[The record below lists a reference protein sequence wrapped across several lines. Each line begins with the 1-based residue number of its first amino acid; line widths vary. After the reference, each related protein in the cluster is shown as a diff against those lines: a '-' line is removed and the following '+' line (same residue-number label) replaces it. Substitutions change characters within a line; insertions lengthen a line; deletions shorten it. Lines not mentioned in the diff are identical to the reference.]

1 MSGLNPSAP
10 AGFEPSAPAPAPAP
24 VSVPA
29 PAAPSPFPSPAAAPG
44 GPGGPVVPSRVA
56 NAGSGIASRVTTGA
70 SSAYRYVTGQGLTT
84 LMIVVV
90 AVGVFAAL
98 AYTVYQIL
106 STNLKVV
113 TLLEEPIHAISQPKT
128 ISSDKFPSMK
138 NGKEFSLSFWVYVE
152 AQSNTTAMKRV
163 LSIGDSAD
171 GLSPLVLMDRATN
184 RMYVGL
190 RTMNT
195 DSALTTKQA
204 LEDYQASR
212 QTQDGDGMTT
222 TVNYSN
228 CVIVEVEYVP
238 LGRWVNMVVVL
249 DNDVV
254 TLFLDGDIY
263 SVSPVTRFAS
273 NGVVQ
278 DPSGSLN
285 VGGTNGVSGYVS
297 NVQIANYAF
306 SVFHARALYRAGP
319 VKRTLSWLL
328 PSNLKLQWPIA
339 TVTTDE

>member
-10 AGFEPSAPAPAPAP
+10 AGFEPSVPSPAPSPAP
-24 VSVPA
+24 VSPPV
-29 PAAPSPFPSPAAAPG
+29 SS
-44 GPGGPVVPSRVA
+44 GPVVPPRVA
-56 NAGSGIASRVTTGA
+56 SAASGIGSRVTTGA
-70 SSAYRYVTGQGLTT
+70 RSAYQYVSGQGLTT

-113 TLLEEPIHAISQPKT
+113 TLLEEPVHAISQPKT

-152 AQSNTTAMKRV
+152 AQSNTSDMKRV

-171 GLSPLVLMDRATN
+171 GLSPLVMMDRSTN
-184 RMYVGL
+184 KMYIAL
-190 RTMNT
+190 RTMST
-195 DSALTTKQA
+195 DSATPTKQVLETYKSSRVNENADGLTTN
-204 LEDYQASR
+204 LI
-212 QTQDGDGMTT
+212 
-222 TVNYSN
+222 YSD
-228 CVIVEVEYVP
+228 CVIMEVEYVP

-254 TLFLDGDIY
+254 TLYLDGDIY
-263 SVSPVTRFAS
+263 SVSPVTRFAAT
-273 NGVVQ
+273 GVVA

-285 VGGTNGVSGYVS
+285 VGGSNGVSGYVS

-328 PSNLKLQWPIA
+328 PSNLKLQWPIT

>member
-10 AGFEPSAPAPAPAP
+10 AGFEPSVPAP
-24 VSVPA
+24 V
-29 PAAPSPFPSPAAAPG
+29 PSPAPT
-44 GPGGPVVPSRVA
+44 GPVVPPRVA
-56 NAGSGIASRVTTGA
+56 NAASGFGSRVTTGA
-70 SSAYRYVTGQGLTT
+70 RSAYQYVTGQGLTT
-84 LMIVVV
+84 LMIVIV

-113 TLLEEPIHAISQPKT
+113 TLLEEPVHAISQPKT

-152 AQSNTTAMKRV
+152 AQSNTSAMKRV
-163 LSIGDSAD
+163 LSIGDSAE
-171 GLSPLVLMDRATN
+171 GLSPLVMMDRSTN
-184 RMYVGL
+184 KMYIGL

-195 DSALTTKQA
+195 DSVTTTKQA
-204 LEDYQASR
+204 IETYQSSR
-212 QTQDGDGMTT
+212 TSENADGMTT
-222 TVNYSN
+222 TMEYSN
-228 CVIVEVEYVP
+228 CVIMEVEYVP

-263 SVSPVTRFAS
+263 SVAPVTRFAA
-273 NGVVQ
+273 NGVVA

-328 PSNLKLQWPIA
+328 PSNLKLQWPIT